1 LVKKKTDKNDVKIV
15 RSPDHKSHYII
26 GGVPQWTTED
36 LRLHL
41 YNEVIE
47 GEMGPYY
54 VSTCQIIMPRSALP
68 RLLEVLRNAARAD
81 GKSSKT
87 EILETPPEL
96 HKVIEKDLAEKKLK
110 KKVQKIRRK

>member
-1 LVKKKTDKNDVKIV
+1 MTSQVKQTSEVRLA

-26 GGVPQWTTED
+26 GAVPQWTRDD

-47 GEMGPYY
+47 EEGGSIF
-54 VSTCQIIMPRSALP
+54 VTTTQLIIPRTALP
-68 RLLEVLRNAARAD
+68 RILEVLKTAARNDSKVVVPEAKIFSDLTAAID
-81 GKSSKT
+81 GSIQERK
-87 EILETPPEL
+87 
-96 HKVIEKDLAEKKLK
+96 AAK